1 MLLYAHK
8 LLILLPLFKHYL
20 LLLFI
25 KYTWEIS
32 ETSLAF
38 LDIKVSISGNGLC
51 TSVHYK
57 STDSHSYLLHSSSH
71 PSHVKNSIPYS
82 QFLRIRRLCSDGS
95 DFSNK
100 SKEMC
105 QFFEKRGY
113 PASVIQAAHHRA
125 QQIDRQSA
133 LQTSQKENNDRI
145 PFTLTFHPHNN
156 PVKAIVL
163 NNFKILQNDPET
175 GAIFSQPPLIS
186 FKRDKNVGN
195 FLVRSTFKTIE
206 KPGTFKCARSQCKT
220 CPFVQNADKISGP
233 KRSVK
238 ITDRFTCTSA
248 NVIYCI
254 TCTLCKKLYIGE
266 TGRQLGDR
274 FREHLRDVE
283 KDDRDASKPVAR
295 HFNLPN
301 HSKEHMSICGLSLH
315 QGTTDSRKNLEQKF
329 TFQIGTLNP
338 HGINERFSFN

>member
-1 MLLYAHK
+1 MKSAQVRNTLWPNLTFQRPRSQ
-8 LLILLPLFKHYL
+8 IRP
-20 LLLFI
+20 
-25 KYTWEIS
+25 
-32 ETSLAF
+32 TSLKS
-38 LDIKVSISGNGLC
+38 LRNRESSTLSIKKC
-51 TSVHYK
+51 TKHTFQAVQAVQAV
-57 STDSHSYLLHSSSH
+57 L
-71 PSHVKNSIPYS
+71 
-82 QFLRIRRLCSDGS
+82 FR
-95 DFSNK
+95 
-100 SKEMC
+100 
-105 QFFEKRGY
+105 RGY

-125 QQIDRQSA
+125 QQIDRQST
-133 LQTSQKENNDRI
+133 LQTSQREKNDRI
-145 PFTLTFHPHNN
+145 PFTLTFHPRNN
-156 PVKAIVL
+156 PVKAIIL

-195 FLVRSTFKTIE
+195 FLVRSAFKTIE
-206 KPGTFKCARSQCKT
+206 KPGTFKCARSRCKT
-220 CPFVQNADKISGP
+220 CPFVQNADKIWGP

-266 TGRQLGDR
+266 TGRRLGDR

-283 KDDRDASKPVAR
+283 KDDKDASKPVAR

-315 QGTTDSRKNLEQKF
+315 QGTTDSRKNLEQRF
-329 TFQIGTLNP
+329 IFQIGTVNP